1 MIPGSVELRSFQLP
15 ILGLFRAP
23 PWRSNLVLLGMT
35 YFLFVIETECL
46 FLWVIFSRSVIRLIH
61 MVLGNFKL

>member
-23 PWRSNLVLLGMT
+23 PWRSNLVLLWND
-35 YFLFVIETECL
+35 LFFV
-46 FLWVIFSRSVIRLIH
+46 RHR
-61 MVLGNFKL
+61 N